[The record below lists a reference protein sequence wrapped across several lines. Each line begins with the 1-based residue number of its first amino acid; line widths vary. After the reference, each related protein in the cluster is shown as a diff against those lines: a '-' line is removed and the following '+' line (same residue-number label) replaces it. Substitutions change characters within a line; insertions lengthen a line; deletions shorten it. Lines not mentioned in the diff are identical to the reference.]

1 MVIRREQYPYRIIV
15 VFKICSVSGSHEE
28 HRVQN
33 EHPNSTL
40 FIRGG
45 GVPSSTSD
53 IVFQAAAVMIVVKF
67 QVTNFNFQD
76 TGIHAT
82 RPIGYYNT
90 SRCLQ
95 LIFFHLVKVLLGC
108 ILVLQ

>member
-1 MVIRREQYPYRIIV
+1 MVVCREQYPYRIIV

-45 GVPSSTSD
+45 GVPSSNSD
-53 IVFQAAAVMIVVKF
+53 IVFAVVMVVVKF
-67 QVTNFNFQD
+67 QVTNHVQD
-76 TGIHAT
+76 KRAT
-82 RPIGYYNT
+82 RPTRIGYHNT
-90 SRCLQ
+90 SRCL
-95 LIFFHLVKVLLGC
+95 
-108 ILVLQ
+108 